1 MSTSD
6 PQTSMSRVV
15 TFARPA
21 SSATFKI
28 FTFNNED
35 LEYFV
40 SAKTCGKFGAGI
52 GVTPNE

>member
-1 MSTSD
+1 ML
-6 PQTSMSRVV
+6 RVV
-15 TFARPA
+15 SFARAA